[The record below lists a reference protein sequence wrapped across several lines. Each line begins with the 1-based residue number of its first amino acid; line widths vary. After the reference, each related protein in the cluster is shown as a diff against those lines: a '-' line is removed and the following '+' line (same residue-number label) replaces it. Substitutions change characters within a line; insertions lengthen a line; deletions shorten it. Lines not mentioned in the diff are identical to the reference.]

1 MTATCAHH
9 HPSSAEL
16 GGLCPLCLL
25 AAGLAPSNEV
35 HETTIVRD
43 GDPSDPSSDSFS
55 GEMNRVT
62 PGTTLA
68 GRFRVT
74 GMIGA
79 GGMGEVYRADDL
91 KLGQPVALKFL
102 NPEFAATPASLS
114 RLYAEVRLGR
124 QVAHPNVC
132 RLYDIVEF
140 GHHRCIVME
149 YVDGE
154 DLASLLKR
162 VGRLTQRKA
171 AAISRDLCEGLA
183 ASHQA
188 GIVHG
193 DLKPSN
199 IMIDG
204 RGRARIMDFG
214 LSRLASDSAGATVAG
229 TPAYMAPEQ
238 LAGAP
243 PSFAADVYSLGLIGY
258 EIFTG
263 ARVREGRS
271 LTEIRESA
279 SKNVVPPSATGV
291 TIDPSVEAII
301 LSCLDPDPERRPA
314 TATHVLSRFPGRDP
328 LDEVV
333 AAGETPSPEL
343 VAAAERKEMLTPRA
357 AAAILVSIIVLMAL
371 LAITAVRS
379 ALHLRGEPPKPP
391 AVLADRAG
399 IHATRLGLNPR
410 GDAASWFGRREDLLP
425 AAPSIP
431 RAAGGSLLFFHRRSP
446 APLVPATE
454 PYVRWSD
461 PPVDQNGM
469 VNLALDGQGRLRLL
483 RARVAS
489 TPGVRGDPEVTW
501 QRLFDAAELNRAG
514 FEESASAWSP
524 PDPYDV
530 KKEWRDPASGDR
542 VRAAARSGVP
552 TWFSIA
558 PAADTAGERDEIPSS
573 LPTATYLIVL
583 TASLVAGVILARR
596 NVRLR
601 RADHRG
607 AQRTALSVFVCWIAY
622 WLFTADHASA
632 LAIESRMATDALGK
646 ALFFAAR
653 VWLGYMALEP
663 YVRRRL
669 PGLIIGWNRLVSGRP
684 VDPLVGRDLLVG
696 AAAGAVAHVVEQLR
710 YWIPPLLGAAEPPL
724 ESRALGP
731 LSSFGDALGAVFN
744 VQTRAVFFAFFGLFL
759 LLLLRLALRRAWA
772 AGIAWLALVTLIW
785 TPMDIPSVDV
795 PLSVIRIGILLLVLT
810 RSGLL
815 SFTAALYVS
824 LLLPFVPWTSTAGA
838 WWAPQFLVVAG
849 AIALLAVWAFRA
861 ALAHRSILRRPAL
874 DD

>member
-25 AAGLAPSNEV
+25 AAGLALPNEA

-43 GDPSDPSSDSFS
+43 SDPSDPSSESFS

-154 DLASLLKR
+154 DLASLLER

-214 LSRLASDSAGATVAG
+214 LSRLAGDSAGGTVAG

-243 PSFAADVYSLGLIGY
+243 PSFAADVYALGLIGY

-271 LTEIRESA
+271 LTAIRDSA
-279 SKNVVPPSATGV
+279 SKNIVPPSSTGV
-291 TIDPSVEAII
+291 HIDPSVEAII
-301 LSCLDPDPERRPA
+301 LSCLDPDPQRRPQ
-314 TATHVLSRFPGRDP
+314 TAAHVLSRFPGRDP
-328 LDEVV
+328 LDAAI

-343 VAAAERKEMLTPRA
+343 VAAAERKEELTPRA
-357 AAAILVSIIVLMAL
+357 ATGILAAIFAMIAILAL
-371 LAITAVRS
+371 AAGRS
-379 ALHLRGEPPKPP
+379 SLHLAGETPKAP
-391 AVLADRAG
+391 AALEDRAG
-399 IHATRLGLNPR
+399 ELATAFGFAER
-410 GDAASWFGRREDLLP
+410 GDAASWFGRREDMLDANP
-425 AAPSIP
+425 AMSGP
-431 RAAGGSLLFFHRRSP
+431 AGGSLLFFYRRSP
-446 APLVPATE
+446 GPLSPLGDLR
-454 PYVRWSD
+454 VRWAN
-461 PPVDQNGM
+461 PPLDRDGM
-469 VNLALDGQGRLRLL
+469 VNLALDGRGRLRLL
-483 RARVAS
+483 RARVAAAS
-489 TPGVRGDPEVTW
+489 PTVDPEPTW
-501 QRLFDAAELNRAG
+501 QRLFDAAALNRAD
-514 FEESASAWSP
+514 FQEIESAWSP
-524 PDPYDV
+524 PDPYDA
-530 KKEWRDPASGDR
+530 KQEWREAASGAR
-542 VRAAARSGVP
+542 VQAATRDGAP
-552 TWFSIA
+552 TWFSVA
-558 PAADTAGERDEIPSS
+558 PAAEAAAPVAESSS
-573 LPTATYLIVL
+573 LPTATYLL
-583 TASLVAGVILARR
+583 LLLATLVAGVILARR
-596 NVRLR
+596 NIRLR

-607 AQRTALSVFVCWIAY
+607 ALRTSLSVFVCWIAY
-622 WLFTADHASA
+622 WGLSADHATSLLLEA
-632 LAIESRMATDALGK
+632 NMATAALGE
-646 ALFFAAR
+646 ALFYAAR

-669 PGLIIGWNRLVSGRP
+669 PALIIGWNRIVSGRRL
-684 VDPLVGRDLLVG
+684 DPIVGRDLLIG
-696 AAAGAVAHVVEQLR
+696 AGIGALARLVQQLR
-710 YWIPPLLGAAEPPL
+710 YWIPPLLGAPRPPREAL
-724 ESRALGP
+724 ALGP
-731 LSSFGDALGAVFN
+731 LNGLGDALGAIVY
-744 VQTRAVFFAFFGLFL
+744 VQTRAVFYAFFGLFF
-759 LLLLRLALRRAWA
+759 LLLLRLALRRSWA
-772 AGIAWLALVTLIW
+772 AGVAWLALMTLIW
-785 TPMDIPSVDV
+785 TPAAELPWIDV
-795 PLSVIRIGILLLVLT
+795 PLALIWIGLLLLALT
-810 RSGLL
+810 SGGLL
-815 SFTAALYVS
+815 TFTAALYVN
-824 LLLPFVPWTSTAGA
+824 LLLPYIPWTTTAVA
-838 WWAPQFLVVAG
+838 WWTPQLLLVAG
-849 AIALLAVWAFRA
+849 AVVLIAVWAFRA
-861 ALAHRSILRRPAL
+861 AVAHRSILRHPAFN
-874 DD
+874 D